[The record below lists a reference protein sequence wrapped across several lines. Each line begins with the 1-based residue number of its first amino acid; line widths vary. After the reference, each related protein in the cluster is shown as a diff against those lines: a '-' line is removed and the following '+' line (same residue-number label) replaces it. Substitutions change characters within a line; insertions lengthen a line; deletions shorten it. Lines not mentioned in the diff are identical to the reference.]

1 MMTKDERNM
10 EGTIEKLFLDSISQE
25 EILGEVA
32 SRFYETIEDLAIS
45 HRVFRQMLWEYES
58 FAAYFAAESEELT
71 PEEDDI
77 LLDMRDTLRMA
88 LEDYF
93 EAVEDRVV
101 QRIQQECT
109 QPILE
114 DLRQRGIVLTQPYL
128 HEEQIEEFYPE
139 AFEAYDRL
147 KQRFIEKVFTLS
159 PQKAYKQGEAALA
172 RYRDDKGIL
181 FDERD
186 FILAYQKDFS
196 KEQLWDALAVA
207 FYQAIH
213 YGRRYRLE
221 QPDEFEMLEDGEE
234 TPLAEQDDGV
244 LIPEGDFAIDQF
256 EYVCD
261 LCTEYTGRRVLAA
274 ENELGDEAYWTTYQ
288 EDFQELMGLYL
299 MNHLNQ
305 VIQELERERAE
316 EYASFGK
323 IFGMRAEQRRD
334 PEEILQRCDKINYY
348 LLELNENL
356 WTEFTESRAMQFY
369 QRGESLAQQTKS

>member
-1 MMTKDERNM
+1 M
-10 EGTIEKLFLDSISQE
+10 EDTIEKLFLDSISQE
-25 EILGEVA
+25 EVLCEIA
-32 SRFYETIEDLAIS
+32 SRFYETIEDLAVS
-45 HRVFRQMLWEYES
+45 HGVFRRMLWEYES
-58 FAAYFAAESEELT
+58 FVAYFAAESEELT

-77 LLDMRDTLRMA
+77 LLDMKNTLGMA

-93 EAVEDRVV
+93 EAVEDHVI
-101 QRIQQECT
+101 QRIQQEFT
-109 QPILE
+109 HPILE
-114 DLRQRGIVLTQPYL
+114 DLRKRGIVLAQPYL
-128 HEEQIEEFYPE
+128 HEEQIEEFYPG

-172 RYRDDKGIL
+172 RYRNDKGIL

-186 FILAYQKDFS
+186 FILAYQKGFS
-196 KEQLWDALAVA
+196 REQLWDILAVK

-221 QPDEFEMLEDGEE
+221 QLEDEFGVLEDGEE
-234 TPLAEQDDGV
+234 DQVAERDDGV
-244 LIPEGDFAIDQF
+244 LIPDGDFAIDQF

-288 EDFQELMGLYL
+288 EDFQELIALYS

-305 VIQELERERAE
+305 VIQELERDRVE
-316 EYASFGK
+316 EYESFGK
-323 IFGMRAEQRRD
+323 IFGMNAEQRKD
-334 PEEILQRCDKINYY
+334 PEAILQRCDKINYY

-356 WTEFTESRAMQFY
+356 WTEFTESRAMQLY
-369 QRGESLAQQTKS
+369 QKGESMDQQTKS